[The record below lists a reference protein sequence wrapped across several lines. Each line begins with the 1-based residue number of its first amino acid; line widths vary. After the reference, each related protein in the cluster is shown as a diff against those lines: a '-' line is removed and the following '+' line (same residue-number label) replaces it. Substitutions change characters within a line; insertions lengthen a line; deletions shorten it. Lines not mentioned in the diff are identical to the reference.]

1 MTDMKGSQ
9 PAAQEMDL
17 HDLIKL
23 LARRVKLIILVTVIG
38 GLAGAALY
46 FLVKP
51 TQSATAVIT
60 VDPDTLVS
68 ATSPYY
74 LVQNDEIAQAVA
86 DKLGMTME
94 DLPEMTFT
102 VDKNDKSVITIEANA
117 NKEKSAMDAAN
128 AWAEEAVLWLQQN
141 SNSLGDNLATAQA
154 DTQNAD
160 KALAEYLQSI
170 GLGKLTWMDLVA
182 ITGVGDNGSIMV
194 YPDQTSL
201 PTLTVKQKDTLSQLM
216 RQKTISEWNYM
227 QISKAALTSAQNSAQ
242 RIMILNKAMK
252 TEEKHILGGIMAIPV
267 GMVLGVFIAC
277 AWILLADWW
286 KNSARMS

>member
-1 MTDMKGSQ
+1 MTDIKGSQ
-9 PAAQEMDL
+9 PLAEEMDL
-17 HDLIKL
+17 HYLIKL
-23 LARRVKLIILVTVIG
+23 LARRVKLIILVTLIG

-74 LVQNDEIAQAVA
+74 LVKNDEIAQAVA
-86 DKLGMTME
+86 DKLGMARG

-102 VDKNDKSVITIEANA
+102 VDKTDKSVITIEANS
-117 NKEKSAMDAAN
+117 NNSKLAMDAAN
-128 AWAEEAVLWLQQN
+128 AWAEEAVLWLQQR
-141 SNSLGDNLATAQA
+141 SNSLSGHLATAQI
-154 DTQNAD
+154 DVQNAD

-170 GLGKLTWMDLVA
+170 GSGNLSWIELVA
-182 ITGVGDNGSIMV
+182 ITGVSEDGEINV
-194 YPDQTSL
+194 YLDHTTL
-201 PTLTVKQKDTLSQLM
+201 PNLTVEQKETLSQLM

-252 TEEKHILGGIMAIPV
+252 TVEKHILGGIMAIPV
-267 GMVLGVFIAC
+267 GMILGVFIAC
-277 AWILLADWW
+277 AWVLLADWW
-286 KNSARMS
+286 KNSA

>member
-117 NKEKSAMDAAN
+117 NKEKSALDAAN